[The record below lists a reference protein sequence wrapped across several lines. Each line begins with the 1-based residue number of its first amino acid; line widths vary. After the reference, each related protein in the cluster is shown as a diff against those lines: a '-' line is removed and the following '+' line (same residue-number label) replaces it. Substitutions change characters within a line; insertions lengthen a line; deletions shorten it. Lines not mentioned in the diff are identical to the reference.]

1 MPAPTSKSDTVYQ
14 QLRSRIVDGQ
24 YTPGF
29 RLTFSALAEEF
40 GVSTVPVREAIRSL
54 EAEGLVEYTL
64 NIGARVSEVNLE
76 DYYESMV
83 SLALLEGMATALA
96 APHITEDD
104 LQIAYSLNRD
114 MEALT
119 RSSYF
124 DSDAYRRLNGRF
136 HSVLCAPCPNSRIV
150 SLVTNEAER
159 VTIIRRSSLKF
170 ESAQSVDS
178 IAQHDHLLDLIRT
191 GADPAEIES
200 FARQHKM
207 ASLHSKVS
215 TPLRSL

>member
-1 MPAPTSKSDTVYQ
+1 MSAPTSKSDAVYQ
-14 QLRSRIVDGQ
+14 QVRSRIVDGQ

-29 RLTFSALAEEF
+29 RLTFSALADEF

-96 APHITEDD
+96 APHLTDED
-104 LQIAYSLNRD
+104 LHIAYSLNRD

-119 RSSYF
+119 RSSFF

-136 HSVLCAPCPNSRIV
+136 HSVLCAPCPNSRIL
-150 SLVTNEAER
+150 SLMTNEAER

-170 ESAQSVDS
+170 ESAQSADS
-178 IAQHDHLLDLIRT
+178 VSQHDHLLKLIRM
-191 GADPAEIES
+191 GADPAHIED
-200 FARQHKM
+200 FARQHKL
-207 ASLHSKVS
+207 ASLHSQMS
-215 TPLRSL
+215 APLRAL

>member
-1 MPAPTSKSDTVYQ
+1 MSAPTSKSDAVYQ
-14 QLRSRIVDGQ
+14 QVRSRIVDGQ

-29 RLTFSALAEEF
+29 RLTFSALADEF

-76 DYYESMV
+76 DYYEAMV

-96 APHITEDD
+96 APHITEED
-104 LQIAYSLNRD
+104 LRIAHSLNRD

-124 DSDAYRRLNGRF
+124 DSNAYRRLNGHF

-150 SLVTNEAER
+150 SLVTSEAER

-170 ESAQSVDS
+170 ESAQSADS
-178 IAQHDHLLDLIRT
+178 IAQHDRLLEMIRR
-191 GADPAEIES
+191 GVDPAEIEH
-200 FARQHKM
+200 FARQHKL

-215 TPLRSL
+215 APARAL